1 MSPRELFS
9 LFSILDPPSSIL
21 NPLSSV
27 LGCAEKSGQGWGISD
42 RKNEI
47 SNSSTAESGFR
58 IADFEF

>member
-9 LFSILDPPSSIL
+9 LFSILDPPSSIF
-21 NPLSSV
+21 NPLSSI
-27 LGCAEKSGQGWGISD
+27 LDCAEQSGQGWGISD
-42 RKNEI
+42 RKNEM

>member
-1 MSPRELFS
+1 MSSRELFT
-9 LFSILDPPSSIL
+9 LFSILDPPPPIFDPPSSI
-21 NPLSSV
+21 
-27 LGCAEKSGQGWGISD
+27 LGCAEQSGQGWGISD